1 MTIVTLASKCPSA
14 VGELAERVRKLR
26 RQDGI
31 SAVSGWSSIAG
42 DTGFTHRGV
51 GTWFR

>member
-14 VGELAERVRKLR
+14 VGEPRRRMRKLHS
-26 RQDGI
+26 QGGI
-31 SAVSGWSSIAG
+31 SAVSGWSSIAD